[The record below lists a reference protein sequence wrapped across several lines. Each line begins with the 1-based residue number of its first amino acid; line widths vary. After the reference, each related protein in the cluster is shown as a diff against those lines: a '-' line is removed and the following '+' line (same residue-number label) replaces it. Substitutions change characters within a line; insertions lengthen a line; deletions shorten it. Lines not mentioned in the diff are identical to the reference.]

1 MMVINF
7 RDSPTETRPMT
18 RRINYSK
25 EPVSDNNQVML
36 YLYSDTALG

>member
-1 MMVINF
+1 
-7 RDSPTETRPMT
+7 MT

-25 EPVSDNNQVML
+25 EPVSDNNQFML